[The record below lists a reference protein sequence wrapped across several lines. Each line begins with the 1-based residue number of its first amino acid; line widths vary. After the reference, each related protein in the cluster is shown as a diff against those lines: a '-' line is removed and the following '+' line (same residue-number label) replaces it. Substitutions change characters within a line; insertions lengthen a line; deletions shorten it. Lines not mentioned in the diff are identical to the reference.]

1 MALAWTSTM
10 SYLTIVADDS
20 PLQYKSRRPR
30 LSEDG
35 WEICAEPAEGEVVPD
50 QKREAA
56 IVNFPA
62 TDDQIKRSYRSESQ
76 NPPWLVITVHKES
89 RLLQYESHYPP
100 TVTRPPELAPV
111 LTAAIAQ
118 VEPFQIREKSEAL
131 VLQLS
136 LIENQPREFYEVDV
150 PDATA
155 IAVRNYRQRLKQ
167 DILDELDELKES
179 TPTQ

>member
-1 MALAWTSTM
+1 
-10 SYLTIVADDS
+10 
-20 PLQYKSRRPR
+20 
-30 LSEDG
+30 
-35 WEICAEPAEGEVVPD
+35 
-50 QKREAA
+50 
-56 IVNFPA
+56 
-62 TDDQIKRSYRSESQ
+62 
-76 NPPWLVITVHKES
+76 
-89 RLLQYESHYPP
+89 
-100 TVTRPPELAPV
+100 
-111 LTAAIAQ
+111 
-118 VEPFQIREKSEAL
+118 L

>member
-1 MALAWTSTM
+1 M

-35 WEICAEPAEGEVVPD
+35 WEICAEPAEKEVVPD

-62 TDDQIKRSYRSESQ
+62 TDDQTKRSYRSESQ